1 MVSNPRTDVDF
12 NKLTWK
18 AGVEFDV
25 GPRSLLYASAATD
38 FKSGALFAATGR
50 NYSAPENM
58 RVYTIGSKNRFF
70 DNKVQLNAEACYW
83 RYKDRQISHLGPVQV
98 ASTPA
103 GSIFGPVFITE
114 NAGKST
120 IDGLEL
126 EALFQ
131 PSANAQFSANI
142 QYLHT
147 KYGELIYQA
156 YSTTGIAPVIGCAVT
171 PTALTGAS
179 PAARIFDVNCSG
191 RSLVNAP

>member
-1 MVSNPRTDVDF
+1 
-12 NKLTWK
+12 
-18 AGVEFDV
+18 
-25 GPRSLLYASAATD
+25 
-38 FKSGALFAATGR
+38 
-50 NYSAPENM
+50 M